1 MFHEVTD
8 AGKVAFCGLVEF
20 CLKNGVVLIDC
31 QQKTTLLESLG
42 GEEIKRTDYLKLLKE
57 YGDFPFTEYVENK
70 G

>member
-1 MFHEVTD
+1 VD
-8 AGKVAFCGLVEF
+8 F